1 MRKWLVAA
9 VGAAVVAAGLGCAG
23 MGGGGHANQ
32 AACKAWATHQNGL
45 PCMKAAQ
52 LDANQMCP
60 ATLDQNPSDMTA
72 YYKCMETNAKCNGDI
87 PDMLGQTSCKP

>member
-1 MRKWLVAA
+1 MRKWLVTA
-9 VGAAVVAAGLGCAG
+9 VGAAILASGLACGG

-32 AACKAWATHQNGL
+32 AACKSWVDAQNKL

-52 LDANQMCP
+52 ISANDICP
-60 ATLDQNPSDMTA
+60 ATLDQSPADMTA

-87 PDMLGQTSCKP
+87 PDLAGQGSCKP